1 VGQLLS
7 LIDGRVRCRCYDGH
21 MRTDVVKTEG
31 LATTIHMT
39 CDGCNEVEVWEADET
54 RVLFSPSRNKT
65 TSALTVRIVFAMMAV
80 GMARASCNLI
90 LSTLNI
96 KVNTVI
102 MNLCTCSSFMSS
114 PYTTSH
120 IREFH
125 SIWKRLL
132 RRFAATKLLQISRKK
147 CACQKRPWAP
157 RKMVHFRISLVLTTG
172 PG

>member
-1 VGQLLS
+1 MGQLLS

-102 MNLCTCSSFMSS
+102 MNLCIC
-114 PYTTSH
+114 
-120 IREFH
+120 
-125 SIWKRLL
+125 
-132 RRFAATKLLQISRKK
+132 
-147 CACQKRPWAP
+147 
-157 RKMVHFRISLVLTTG
+157 
-172 PG
+172 